1 MSSKFGHLSKMS
13 SSCTSPASTLAR
25 NESGFQGP
33 HPPLL
38 IMPNSK
44 TLRNLL
50 PWLMRKSRSSCPADL
65 SPSTSWECRPTTM
78 RSMQD
83 LHQIAM
89 TFKVRSWQKK
99 KQQASKRK
107 DSLQTWRWYLLN
119 FVHDGCRLRDQRKAV
134 VQLHTCFI
142 LVSKKQASYDFN

>member
-13 SSCTSPASTLAR
+13 SSCTSPASTLAP

-33 HPPLL
+33 PPPLL

-99 KQQASKRK
+99 NSRLQKEKIHYKLGDGIGETLYMMVVDYEIKGRQWYSYLFYFSIKEAS
-107 DSLQTWRWYLLN
+107 
-119 FVHDGCRLRDQRKAV
+119 FV
-134 VQLHTCFI
+134 
-142 LVSKKQASYDFN
+142 